1 MSPVLLNS
9 TIISSTL
16 GCRPSSPFS
25 APFDTSFY
33 LSGTQTENKWIFT
46 PNRHWGVTFSED
58 VFGTSNAAMTFAS
71 GSYLSLPGSLSPS
84 SLPSNGNVAWTLS
97 AWVKCPS
104 SSVHSSVIEWG
115 ETQKNWASLRGTAA
129 LIVGGVGPL
138 NSFGMINGS
147 TLSPYGLAVDKN
159 TGFTFFAN
167 RYDHTIDKISPNG
180 EITTVLSGMNY
191 PAGLAIDGE
200 SNIYFAD
207 TSNQNVKKLL
217 PNGTVLIHSSLIL
230 KGLNNFSNC

>member
-1 MSPVLLNS
+1 MWIVFVVITSHAILFSLFASSGEATCPSGYASSYANACDICAPGYSFDFEQSCRMCLSNMYSYGGDIYGLCTSCSLNS

-25 APFDTSFY
+25 AAPFDTSFY
-33 LSGTQTENKWIFT
+33 LSGTQTEGNMIFT
-46 PNRHWGVTFSED
+46 QERHWGVTFSND

-147 TLSPYGLAVDKN
+147 TLSP
-159 TGFTFFAN
+159 
-167 RYDHTIDKISPNG
+167 
-180 EITTVLSGMNY
+180 
-191 PAGLAIDGE
+191 
-200 SNIYFAD
+200 
-207 TSNQNVKKLL
+207 
-217 PNGTVLIHSSLIL
+217 
-230 KGLNNFSNC
+230 